1 MHVRLSMAAKKQR
14 KSTGHRASWR
24 GPLSFG
30 LVSFPVQAINAL
42 NRQQSDIH
50 FHQLHATCHRRI
62 HYQKVC
68 PVHGEV
74 SNDEI
79 VSGFEYRKGKY
90 IEVEGEELDAVRT
103 KKERALTI
111 DAFVDPS
118 SIDPVY
124 FDGRMYYL
132 LPDGKAAE
140 EPYAILAE
148 AIERAECWGIGQIV
162 FSGKD
167 QLVAVRPMEGRLQM
181 AMLNYDEEIR
191 LPSEVM
197 ARPKRVA
204 SAAKTVKLAQT
215 LIDAWY
221 SDDFD
226 FTSYD
231 DNYRERLERLIAAK
245 KKGRAVTAPE
255 EEEEEPEVINLME
268 ALKKSVAQAHSGR
281 RSHKS
286 RKRKSSA

>member
-1 MHVRLSMAAKKQR
+1 MATKSRTRKPAK
-14 KSTGHRASWR
+14 HRASWR
-24 GPLSFG
+24 GNLSFG
-30 LVSFPVQAINAL
+30 LVSFPVQAVNAL

-62 HYQKVC
+62 HYEKVC

-74 SNDEI
+74 PSDEI
-79 VSGFEYRKGKY
+79 ISGFEYRKGKY
-90 IEVEGEELDAVRT
+90 IEVDPEELDAVRT

-111 DAFVDPS
+111 DAFVNPA

-132 LPDGKAAE
+132 VPDGPASQ
-140 EPYAILAE
+140 EPYAIIAE
-148 AIERAECWGIGQIV
+148 AMERAECWGIGQIV

-167 QLVAVRPMEGRLQM
+167 QLVAVRPFEGRLHM

-191 LPSEVM
+191 TPAEVLP
-197 ARPKRVA
+197 RPKRA
-204 SAAKTVKLAQT
+204 AGSAKQVKLAQT

-231 DNYRERLERLIAAK
+231 DNYRERLERLIEAK
-245 KKGRAVTAPE
+245 KKGHKEVE
-255 EEEEEPEVINLME
+255 SEDEEEEPEVINLME
-268 ALKKSVAQAHSGR
+268 ALKQSVQHARSGR
-281 RSHKS
+281 S
-286 RKRKSSA
+286 RK